1 MQKTIT
7 PSICK
12 PKKNEDGTET
22 AAAYAGQVVMKMPT
36 YDERM
41 AIYEDSG
48 VEDSANLKSLR
59 LVRLLAKK
67 LPDYLVSVD
76 IKRLE
81 DGYEFKDW
89 ASLQYDSDMGSVI
102 SDCCLALIG
111 KIKAGN

>member
-1 MQKTIT
+1 MQKTFT
-7 PSICK
+7 PALCK
-12 PKKNEDGTET
+12 PKKNDDGTET
-22 AAAYAGQVVMKMPT
+22 PAAYAGQVVMKVPT

-41 AIYEDSG
+41 AIYEESG
-48 VEDSANLKSLR
+48 IEDAENLKSIR

-76 IKRLE
+76 VKRLE
-81 DGYEFKDW
+81 DGYEFKTW
-89 ASLQYDSDMGSVI
+89 ESLQYDSDMGGVI